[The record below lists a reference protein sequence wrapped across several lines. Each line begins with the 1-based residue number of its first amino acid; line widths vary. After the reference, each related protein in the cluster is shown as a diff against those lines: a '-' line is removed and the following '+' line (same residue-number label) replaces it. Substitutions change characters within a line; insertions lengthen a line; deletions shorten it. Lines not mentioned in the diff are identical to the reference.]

1 MFEIRK
7 IEAPDQVCVRVIRDS
22 FITVADEMRLTRQNA
37 PTNPIFTIGH
47 SNHPIEVFLGLLQ
60 QHAISC
66 VVDVR
71 SVPFSRFYP
80 QFNKERLATTLKA
93 GHILYE
99 FEGERLGGRIQD
111 KACFL
116 DRQLPQRKVNVAEL
130 VDYEVLVQRDWF
142 IQGVNQLMERG
153 KTERIAI
160 LCSEEQP
167 DRCHR
172 NLLIARYLLDAGQQV
187 FHIRGNADAEPA
199 TFRPQAEQMR
209 LL

>member
-1 MFEIRK
+1 M
-7 IEAPDQVCVRVIRDS
+7 
-22 FITVADEMRLTRQNA
+22 
-37 PTNPIFTIGH
+37 NPIFTIGH

-60 QHAISC
+60 QDAISC

-80 QFNKERLATTLKA
+80 LFAEQIEVFPGATREATSVYPQFNKERLATTLEA

-187 FHIRGNADAEPA
+187 FHIRGNGDAEPA

>member
-1 MFEIRK
+1 M
-7 IEAPDQVCVRVIRDS
+7 
-22 FITVADEMRLTRQNA
+22 
-37 PTNPIFTIGH
+37 NPIFTIGH

-80 QFNKERLATTLKA
+80 QFNKERLATTLEA

-111 KACFL
+111 KSCFL

-130 VDYEVLVQRDWF
+130 VDYGVLVQRDWF
-142 IQGVNQLMERG
+142 VQGMDHLVERG
-153 KTERIAI
+153 KTARIAI

-172 NLLIARYLLDAGQQV
+172 NLLIARYLLDAGLQV
-187 FHIRGNADAEPA
+187 FHIRGNGNAEPA
-199 TFRPQAEQMR
+199 AFCPQSEQMR